1 MEKELYDK
9 IVAERNNEI
18 AALNNKIKYV
28 RSTCYFKSE
37 ERISISFKSF
47 NCPLGHVIMIKD
59 GSIDREKG
67 M

>member
-18 AALNNKIKYV
+18 TALNNKIKYV

-37 ERISISFKSF
+37 KRISISFKS
-47 NCPLGHVIMIKD
+47 LIVH
-59 GSIDREKG
+59 
-67 M
+67 